1 MTVKCF
7 TAQEKKA
14 VIDQYNRKAFPTLK
28 ELAANWGASTR
39 TIGRILEEAGL
50 ATPVPRIQGEAYQ
63 IMQVLKA
70 FKITTAQQLKDFL
83 KHELSLDTPKPAQA
97 SMPPNEAAVQ
107 AYLAS
112 CDKTQLIELFYQAG
126 LHRLGPQ
133 AKAGI
138 PTHATPNPSQAD
150 DAFIVAA

>member
-7 TAQEKKA
+7 TAQEKQA
-14 VIDQYNRKAFPTLK
+14 VIRQYNAKTFPTLK
-28 ELAANWGASTR
+28 ELAANWGASPR

-70 FKITTAQQLKDFL
+70 FKITTAQELKDFL
-83 KHELSLDTPKPAQA
+83 KHELSLDPSQA
-97 SMPPNEAAVQ
+97 SMPPSEAAVQ

-112 CDKTQLIELFYQAG
+112 CDKAQLIKLFYRAG
-126 LHRLGPQ
+126 LHRLGG
-133 AKAGI
+133 ATKAEI
-138 PTHATPNPSQAD
+138 STNAQPNPSQA
-150 DAFIVAA
+150 VAQAS